1 MRKRVKNISEEVED
15 DWGYFRGVICTDPFQ
30 NQLSLQ

>member
-1 MRKRVKNISEEVED
+1 MGKRVENVSEEVVD
-15 DWGYFRGVICTDPFQ
+15 DQGYFRGVIRTDPFQ